1 MANNPIP
8 YNTNLT
14 ESQLETAFDNALNA
28 VPQLSDDLTAEIA
41 RAQRAEELL
50 QKDTFGVPEGRVTS
64 GSNMD
69 DYTTNG
75 AYLCLS
81 SAVGKS
87 LINCPVEAGFRLE
100 VKALAAGTE
109 RCIQILYPN
118 INNDVIFY
126 SRRLVST
133 GWTDWYALTGV
144 IAPVIN
150 TVAEPAT
157 VSETEEI

>member
-1 MANNPIP
+1 MADNPIP
-8 YNTNLT
+8 YNTGLT
-14 ESQLETAFDNALNA
+14 DEQIGTALDNALNV

-41 RAQRAEELL
+41 RAKKAEEQL
-50 QKDTFGVPEGRVTS
+50 QKDTFGAPEGRVTS

-81 SAVGKS
+81 SAVGGT

-100 VKALAAGTE
+100 VKALAAGAE
-109 RCIQILYPN
+109 RCVQILYPN

-133 GWTDWYALTGV
+133 GWTDWYAVTGV
-144 IAPVIN
+144 VAPVIN
-150 TVAEPAT
+150 TAT
-157 VSETEEI
+157 VASVAETEEI

>member
-1 MANNPIP
+1 MADEKRKSNH
-8 YNTNLT
+8 
-14 ESQLETAFDNALNA
+14 STAEIDEA
-28 VPQLSDDLTAEIA
+28 VDTVKEHTTQIDDLSDDLTAEIA
-41 RAQRAEELL
+41 RARKAEEQL

-75 AYLCLS
+75 AFLCLS

-100 VKALAAGTE
+100 VKALAAGAE
-109 RCIQILYPN
+109 RCVQILYPN

-126 SRRLVST
+126 SRRLLSI
-133 GWTDWYALTGV
+133 GWTDWYAVTGV
-144 IAPVIN
+144 VAPVIN
-150 TVAEPAT
+150 TVAVA
-157 VSETEEI
+157 V

>member
-1 MANNPIP
+1 MADEKRKSNH
-8 YNTNLT
+8 
-14 ESQLETAFDNALNA
+14 STAEIDEA
-28 VPQLSDDLTAEIA
+28 VDTVKEHTTQIDDLSDDLTAEIA

-75 AYLCLS
+75 AFLCLS
-81 SAVGKS
+81 SAVGKT

-100 VKALAAGTE
+100 VKALAAGAE
-109 RCIQILYPN
+109 RCVQILYPN

-133 GWTDWYALTGV
+133 GWTSWYALTGV
-144 IAPVIN
+144 VAPVIN
-150 TVAEPAT
+150 TVSVAVA
-157 VSETEEI
+157 ETEEI

>member
-14 ESQLETAFDNALNA
+14 EEQLETAFDNALNA

-50 QKDTFGVPEGRVTS
+50 QKDTFGAPEGRVTS

-75 AYLCLS
+75 AFLCLS
-81 SAVGKS
+81 SAVAKT
-87 LINCPVEAGFRLE
+87 LVNCPVEVGFRIE
-100 VKALAAGTE
+100 VKALAAGAE
-109 RCIQILYPN
+109 RYIHVLYPN
-118 INNDVIFY
+118 VDSNVAFY
-126 SRRLVST
+126 FRRLVST
-133 GWTDWYALTGV
+133 GWTDWYAVTGV
-144 IAPVIN
+144 VAPVIN
-150 TVAEPAT
+150 TVSVASVA
-157 VSETEEI
+157 ETEEI